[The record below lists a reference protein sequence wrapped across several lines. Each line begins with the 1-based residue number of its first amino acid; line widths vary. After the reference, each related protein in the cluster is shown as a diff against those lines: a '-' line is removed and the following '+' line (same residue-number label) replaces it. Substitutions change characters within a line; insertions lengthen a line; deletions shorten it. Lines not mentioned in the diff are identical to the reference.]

1 MNVPKLRFKDNNDND
16 YPQWNYSFFYDTFK
30 FLSTNSYSRNDMN
43 TINGTIKNIH
53 YGDILTKFNH
63 IIDTEKDILPYLN
76 DNIIVKNLLNYT
88 IQSGDIVIADTAED
102 YTTGKTCEI
111 INSNNQL
118 IVAGLHT
125 MLCRPKQN
133 IFTVGFLGY
142 FMNSNIYHNQLLP
155 LITGIKVYSIIK
167 KEIIKTQISI
177 PCIEEQKKI
186 ANFLTTVDKKITN
199 LENIITSLENQKKGL
214 LQQIFSQKLRF
225 KDKNG
230 NNYPN
235 WEKKKLG
242 DILKD
247 FYLGGNYKNS
257 TKITKYPLLKM
268 GNLDRGKINLNKIE
282 YIEEN
287 EPINERDKIHFGD
300 LFFNTRNTPDLV
312 GKVAIWRNELPLMYF
327 NSNLM
332 KMTFDNNFFMN
343 YKFNTKKVIL
353 KLRSIATGTTSVGAI
368 YTKDLL
374 KLELNIPCLEEQIKI
389 ADFLSA
395 FDRKLENQKA
405 QLEHWQQIKKGLLQQ
420 MFV

>member
-1 MNVPKLRFKDNNDND
+1 MNVPKLRFKEFTDE
-16 YPQWNYSFFYDTFK
+16 WTHC
-30 FLSTNSYSRNDMN
+30 FLSDIAVIQSGLTPSRKIKEYYINGIIPWIKTTDLNNSYITKIEEKISKKALDETSIKIFPKNTLLLAMYGGYNQIGRTGLSTTEITTNQALSAILFKNTDMN
-43 TINGTIKNIH
+43 S
-53 YGDILTKFNH
+53 YFFL
-63 IIDTEKDILPYLN
+63 
-76 DNIIVKNLLNYT
+76 NLLNKYK
-88 IQSGDIVIADTAED
+88 DYWKIVSASSRKDPNITKKDVERFPITYPALKE
-102 YTTGKTCEI
+102 
-111 INSNNQL
+111 
-118 IVAGLHT
+118 
-125 MLCRPKQN
+125 QN
-133 IFTVGFLGY
+133 
-142 FMNSNIYHNQLLP
+142 
-155 LITGIKVYSIIK
+155 
-167 KEIIKTQISI
+167 
-177 PCIEEQKKI
+177 KI
-186 ANFLTTVDKKITN
+186 ANFLSTVDKKISN
-199 LENIITSLENQKKGL
+199 LENIITTLENQKKGL
-214 LQQIFSQKLRF
+214 LQQIFNQEIRF
-225 KDKNG
+225 KDENG
-230 NNYPN
+230 NNYPD

-374 KLELNIPCLEEQIKI
+374 KLELNIPCLEEQTKI

-395 FDRKLENQKA
+395 FDRKIDNQKA
-405 QLEHWQQIKKGLLQQ
+405 QLEHWKQIKKGLLQQ

>member
-1 MNVPKLRFKDNNDND
+1 MTFRIGGCPNTERVLVLARPPFMKGADFFERIREAETQDKNQIRHRFCGVAVRL
-16 YPQWNYSFFYDTFK
+16 FHC
-30 FLSTNSYSRNDMN
+30 LVCV
-43 TINGTIKNIH
+43 
-53 YGDILTKFNH
+53 YGGAAPET
-63 IIDTEKDILPYLN
+63 
-76 DNIIVKNLLNYT
+76 
-88 IQSGDIVIADTAED
+88 
-102 YTTGKTCEI
+102 
-111 INSNNQL
+111 
-118 IVAGLHT
+118 GLHT
-125 MLCRPKQN
+125 SKSCSGSAGVYQQAYPFYGVAMTLAL
-133 IFTVGFLGY
+133 TGFP
-142 FMNSNIYHNQLLP
+142 Q
-155 LITGIKVYSIIK
+155 
-167 KEIIKTQISI
+167 
-177 PCIEEQKKI
+177 
-186 ANFLTTVDKKITN
+186 FLSKFLAESPND
-199 LENIITSLENQKKGL
+199 LEKQKKGL
-214 LQQIFSQKLRF
+214 LQQIFNQEIRF
-225 KDKNG
+225 KDENG
-230 NNYPN
+230 NNYPD

-374 KLELNIPCLEEQIKI
+374 KLELNIPCLEEQTKI

-395 FDRKLENQKA
+395 FDRKIDNQKA
-405 QLEHWQQIKKGLLQQ
+405 QLEHWKQIKKGLLQQ